1 MVSAGILNTTFSSVD
16 SSASVSA
23 NNSKTDSSDF
33 TKILS
38 SQSKTGKENGLVKND
53 SSGKSDEVKE
63 IVKKFYTDQS
73 KPVSDGAELSEE
85 EIVQA
90 SANVYTQIID
100 VIADNL
106 ECDPQEIEQIM
117 DDLDIKPEELL
128 DNQNINQIVCEF
140 TGLESNMDILTDDSL
155 SAAVKDIYSE
165 IDNLVSE
172 MDSNFGINK
181 EELKELFSKMN
192 VSEPNITDENFEILE
207 NADADS
213 EEMLQ
218 NVKTNEVPENIETDA
233 EEVQNNNIAATK
245 TDESKTSD
253 DNELSEKGSS
263 DSERSTFTGNENTEN
278 KLTDIISNLRETIA
292 ENISGEDNGIADK
305 IIKQI
310 TEDVKLYAKPDMT
323 SLEIQLEPESLGKV
337 SLTVA
342 SKAGAV
348 TAQLAVQNEVAR
360 EAIESQMT
368 TLKESL
374 NNQGIK
380 VEAIEVTLASKEF
393 EQNLD
398 KEADT
403 NEQNSGKRRKHISS
417 DELAEI
423 NGISTGEETVM
434 ETMMKEMGSTVN
446 YSA

>member
-38 SQSKTGKENGLVKND
+38 SQSKPGKENGLVKND
-53 SSGKSDEVKE
+53 SSGKSDEVKG

-106 ECDPQEIEQIM
+106 ECDPQESEQRRE
-117 DDLDIKPEELL
+117 DLDVKAEELL

-263 DSERSTFTGNENTEN
+263 DSERSTFTGNETTEN

>member
-38 SQSKTGKENGLVKND
+38 SQSKPGKENGLVKND

-263 DSERSTFTGNENTEN
+263 DSERSTFTGNETAEN

>member
-38 SQSKTGKENGLVKND
+38 SQSKPGKENGLVKND

-165 IDNLVSE
+165 IDNQVSE

-263 DSERSTFTGNENTEN
+263 DSERSTFTGNETTEN

>member
-38 SQSKTGKENGLVKND
+38 SQSKPGKENGLVKND
-53 SSGKSDEVKE
+53 SSGKSDEVKG

-263 DSERSTFTGNENTEN
+263 DSERSTFTGNETTEN